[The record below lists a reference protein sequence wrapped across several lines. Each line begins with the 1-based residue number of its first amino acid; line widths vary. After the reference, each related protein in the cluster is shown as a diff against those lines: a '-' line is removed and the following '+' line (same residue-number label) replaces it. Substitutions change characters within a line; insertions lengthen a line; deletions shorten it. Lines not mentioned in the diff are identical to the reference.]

1 MAGLRGA
8 AGGSGGGGG
17 EFDGLVQGLRVAD
30 EGREG
35 SGVGEGVRDD
45 VEEGFPVGRVV
56 VEVVVLEEGGGV
68 GAVG

>member
-8 AGGSGGGGG
+8 AGGSGG
-17 EFDGLVQGLRVAD
+17 EFDGLVQGLRVVD

-35 SGVGEGVRDD
+35 SGGGEGVGDD

-56 VEVVVLEEGGGV
+56 VEVVVFEEGGGV